1 LHLPNNFFKI
11 EKKLVSSARE
21 RKRDM
26 SYKWLQV
33 IGLTLLLLMLSGC
46 NQSIDEQIANGLQIT
61 ETVFAE
67 EPEEHTE
74 EIGNINLYLPSNF
87 KVEDSSDAYNIVIS
101 KGKESYILF
110 INDKEAQDSKL
121 YYHLLKDNE
130 ADKII
135 EETTYDKDGRFGF
148 TAVLKTDDEN
158 EMELI
163 VSSGGVKMTTISP
176 AKHIEDNL
184 REMTKIVHSVK
195 MK

>member
-1 LHLPNNFFKI
+1 MA
-11 EKKLVSSARE
+11 V
-21 RKRDM
+21 
-26 SYKWLQV
+26 KWLRN
-33 IGLTLLLLMLSGC
+33 IGLMLLLLVLAGC

-74 EIGNINLYLPSNF
+74 KIGDIKLYLPSNF
-87 KVEDSSDAYNIVIS
+87 KVEDSSDEYNIVIS

-110 INDKEAQDSKL
+110 INDREAQDSKL
-121 YYHLLKDNE
+121 YYNLLKENE

-135 EETTYDKDGRFGF
+135 EESTYDKDGRFGF

-163 VSSGGVKMTTISP
+163 VSSGGVKMTTISQ
-176 AKHIEDNL
+176 AKHIENNL

>member
-1 LHLPNNFFKI
+1 
-11 EKKLVSSARE
+11 
-21 RKRDM
+21 M
-26 SYKWLQV
+26 SFTWLKT
-33 IGLTLLLLMLSGC
+33 IGLMLLLLVLSGC
-46 NQSIDEQIANGLQIT
+46 NQSIDDQIANGLQLT

-74 EIGNINLYLPSNF
+74 KIGDIKLYLPSNF

-110 INDKEAQDSKL
+110 INDEEAQDSKL
-121 YYHLLKDNE
+121 YYNLLKENE

-135 EETTYDKDGRFGF
+135 EESTYDKNGRFGF
-148 TAVLKTDDEN
+148 TAVLKTEDKN

-163 VSSGGVKMTTISP
+163 VSSGGVKMTTISQT
-176 AKHIEDNL
+176 KHIETNL

>member
-1 LHLPNNFFKI
+1 MHLPNNFFKI

-26 SYKWLQV
+26 SYNWLQV

>member
-1 LHLPNNFFKI
+1 
-11 EKKLVSSARE
+11 
-21 RKRDM
+21 M
-26 SYKWLQV
+26 SFTWLKT
-33 IGLTLLLLMLSGC
+33 IGLMLLLLVLSGC
-46 NQSIDEQIANGLQIT
+46 NQSIDDQIANGLQLT

-74 EIGNINLYLPSNF
+74 KIGDIKLYLPSNF

-110 INDKEAQDSKL
+110 INDEEAQDSKL
-121 YYHLLKDNE
+121 YYNLLKENE

-135 EETTYDKDGRFGF
+135 EEATYDKNGRFGF
-148 TAVLKTDDEN
+148 TAVLKTEDKN

-163 VSSGGVKMTTISP
+163 VSSGGVKMTTISQT
-176 AKHIEDNL
+176 KHIETNL

>member
-1 LHLPNNFFKI
+1 
-11 EKKLVSSARE
+11 
-21 RKRDM
+21 M
-26 SYKWLQV
+26 SFTWLKT
-33 IGLTLLLLMLSGC
+33 IGLMLLLLVLSGC
-46 NQSIDEQIANGLQIT
+46 NQSIDDQIANGLQLT

-74 EIGNINLYLPSNF
+74 KIGDIKLYLPSNF

-110 INDKEAQDSKL
+110 INDEEAQDSKL
-121 YYHLLKDNE
+121 YYNLLKENE

-135 EETTYDKDGRFGF
+135 EESTYDKKGRFGF
-148 TAVLKTDDEN
+148 TAVLKTEDKN

-163 VSSGGVKMTTISP
+163 VSSGGVKMTTISQT
-176 AKHIEDNL
+176 KHIETNL

>member
-1 LHLPNNFFKI
+1 
-11 EKKLVSSARE
+11 
-21 RKRDM
+21 M
-26 SYKWLQV
+26 SVKWLRT
-33 IGLTLLLLMLSGC
+33 IGLMLLLLVLAGC

-74 EIGNINLYLPSNF
+74 KIGDIKLYLPSNF
-87 KVEDSSDAYNIVIS
+87 KVEDSSDEYNIVIS

-110 INDKEAQDSKL
+110 INNREAQDSKL
-121 YYHLLKDNE
+121 YYNLLKENE
-130 ADKII
+130 TDKII
-135 EETTYDKDGRFGF
+135 EESTYDKDGRFGF

-163 VSSGGVKMTTISP
+163 VSSGGVKMTTISQ
-176 AKHIEDNL
+176 AKHIENNL

>member
-1 LHLPNNFFKI
+1 
-11 EKKLVSSARE
+11 
-21 RKRDM
+21 M
-26 SYKWLQV
+26 SFTWLKT
-33 IGLTLLLLMLSGC
+33 ISLMLLLLVLSGC
-46 NQSIDEQIANGLQIT
+46 NQSIDDQIANGLQLT

-74 EIGNINLYLPSNF
+74 KIGDIKLYLPSNF

-110 INDKEAQDSKL
+110 INDEEAQDSKL
-121 YYHLLKDNE
+121 YYNLLKENE

-135 EETTYDKDGRFGF
+135 EESTYDKNGRFGF
-148 TAVLKTDDEN
+148 TAVLKTEDKN

-163 VSSGGVKMTTISP
+163 VSSGGVKMTTISQT
-176 AKHIEDNL
+176 KHIETNL

>member
-1 LHLPNNFFKI
+1 MHLPNNFFKI

>member
-1 LHLPNNFFKI
+1 
-11 EKKLVSSARE
+11 
-21 RKRDM
+21 M
-26 SYKWLQV
+26 SFSWLRA
-33 IGLTLLLLMLSGC
+33 IGLMLLLLVLSGC
-46 NQSIDEQIANGLQIT
+46 NQSIDDQIANGLQLT

-67 EPEEHTE
+67 EPEEHTV
-74 EIGNINLYLPSNF
+74 EIGDIKLYLPSNF

-110 INDKEAQDSKL
+110 INDREAQDSKL
-121 YYHLLKDNE
+121 YYSLLKENE

-135 EETTYDKDGRFGF
+135 EESTYDKDGRFGF
-148 TAVLKTDDEN
+148 TGVLKTDEEN

-163 VSSGGVKMTTISP
+163 VSSGGVKMTTISK
-176 AKHIEDNL
+176 AKQIENNL

>member
-1 LHLPNNFFKI
+1 
-11 EKKLVSSARE
+11 
-21 RKRDM
+21 M
-26 SYKWLQV
+26 SFTWLKT
-33 IGLTLLLLMLSGC
+33 IGLMLLLLVLSGC
-46 NQSIDEQIANGLQIT
+46 NQSIDDQIANGLQLT

-74 EIGNINLYLPSNF
+74 KIGDIKLYLPSNF

-110 INDKEAQDSKL
+110 INDEEAQDSKL
-121 YYHLLKDNE
+121 YYNLLKENE

-135 EETTYDKDGRFGF
+135 EELTYDKNGRFGF
-148 TAVLKTDDEN
+148 TAVLKTEDKN

-163 VSSGGVKMTTISP
+163 VSSGGVKMTTISQT
-176 AKHIEDNL
+176 KHIETNL

>member
-1 LHLPNNFFKI
+1 
-11 EKKLVSSARE
+11 
-21 RKRDM
+21 M

-74 EIGNINLYLPSNF
+74 EIGNIKLYLPSNF

>member
-1 LHLPNNFFKI
+1 
-11 EKKLVSSARE
+11 
-21 RKRDM
+21 M
-26 SYKWLQV
+26 SVKWLRT
-33 IGLTLLLLMLSGC
+33 IGLMLLLLVLAGC

-74 EIGNINLYLPSNF
+74 KIGDIKLYLPSNF
-87 KVEDSSDAYNIVIS
+87 KVEDSSDEYNIVIS

-110 INDKEAQDSKL
+110 INNREAQDSKL
-121 YYHLLKDNE
+121 YYNLLKENE
-130 ADKII
+130 TDKII
-135 EETTYDKDGRFGF
+135 EESTYDKAGRFGF

-163 VSSGGVKMTTISP
+163 VSSGGVKMTTISQ
-176 AKHIEDNL
+176 AKHIENNL

>member
-1 LHLPNNFFKI
+1 MA
-11 EKKLVSSARE
+11 V
-21 RKRDM
+21 
-26 SYKWLQV
+26 KWLRT
-33 IGLTLLLLMLSGC
+33 IGLMLLLLVLAGC

-74 EIGNINLYLPSNF
+74 KIGDIKLYLPSNF
-87 KVEDSSDAYNIVIS
+87 KVEDSSDEYNIVIS

-110 INDKEAQDSKL
+110 INDREAQDSKL
-121 YYHLLKDNE
+121 YYNLLKENE

-135 EETTYDKDGRFGF
+135 EESTYDKDGRFGF

-163 VSSGGVKMTTISP
+163 VSSGGVKMTTISQ
-176 AKHIEDNL
+176 AKHIENNL

>member
-1 LHLPNNFFKI
+1 
-11 EKKLVSSARE
+11 
-21 RKRDM
+21 M
-26 SYKWLQV
+26 SVKWLRT
-33 IGLTLLLLMLSGC
+33 IGLMLLLLVLAGC

-74 EIGNINLYLPSNF
+74 KIGNIKLYLPSSF
-87 KVEDSSDAYNIVIS
+87 KVEDSSDEYNIVIS

-110 INDKEAQDSKL
+110 INDREAQDSKL
-121 YYHLLKDNE
+121 YYNLLKENE

-135 EETTYDKDGRFGF
+135 EESTYDKDGRFGF

-163 VSSGGVKMTTISP
+163 VSSGGVKMTTISQ
-176 AKHIEDNL
+176 AKHIENNL

>member
-1 LHLPNNFFKI
+1 MA
-11 EKKLVSSARE
+11 V
-21 RKRDM
+21 
-26 SYKWLQV
+26 KWLRT
-33 IGLTLLLLMLSGC
+33 IGLMLLLLVLAGC

-74 EIGNINLYLPSNF
+74 KIGDIKLYLPSNF
-87 KVEDSSDAYNIVIS
+87 KVEDSSDEYNIVIS

-110 INDKEAQDSKL
+110 INDREAQDSKL
-121 YYHLLKDNE
+121 YFNLLKENE

-135 EETTYDKDGRFGF
+135 EESTYDKDGRFGF

-163 VSSGGVKMTTISP
+163 VSSGGVKMTTISQ
-176 AKHIEDNL
+176 AKHIENNL

>member
-1 LHLPNNFFKI
+1 MA
-11 EKKLVSSARE
+11 V
-21 RKRDM
+21 
-26 SYKWLQV
+26 KWLRT
-33 IGLTLLLLMLSGC
+33 IGLMLLLLVLAGC

-74 EIGNINLYLPSNF
+74 KIGDIKLYLPSNF
-87 KVEDSSDAYNIVIS
+87 KVEDSSDEYNIVIS

-110 INDKEAQDSKL
+110 INDREAQDSKL
-121 YYHLLKDNE
+121 YYNLLKENE

-135 EETTYDKDGRFGF
+135 EESTYDKDGRFGF

-163 VSSGGVKMTTISP
+163 VSSGGVKMTTISE
-176 AKHIEDNL
+176 AKHIENNL

>member
-1 LHLPNNFFKI
+1 MF
-11 EKKLVSSARE
+11 
-21 RKRDM
+21 
-26 SYKWLQV
+26 
-33 IGLTLLLLMLSGC
+33 LLLVLSGC
-46 NQSIDEQIANGLQIT
+46 NQSIDDQIANGLQLT

-74 EIGNINLYLPSNF
+74 KIGDIKLYLPSNF

-110 INDKEAQDSKL
+110 INDEEAQDSKL
-121 YYHLLKDNE
+121 YYNLLKENE

-135 EETTYDKDGRFGF
+135 EELTYDKNGRFGF
-148 TAVLKTDDEN
+148 TAVLKTEDKN

-163 VSSGGVKMTTISP
+163 VSSGGVKMTTISQT
-176 AKHIEDNL
+176 KHIETNL

>member
-1 LHLPNNFFKI
+1 
-11 EKKLVSSARE
+11 
-21 RKRDM
+21 M
-26 SYKWLQV
+26 SFTWLKT
-33 IGLTLLLLMLSGC
+33 IGLMFLLLVLSGC
-46 NQSIDEQIANGLQIT
+46 NQSIDDQIANGLQLT

-74 EIGNINLYLPSNF
+74 KIGDIKLYLPSNF

-110 INDKEAQDSKL
+110 INDEEAQDSKL
-121 YYHLLKDNE
+121 YYNLLKENE

-135 EETTYDKDGRFGF
+135 EELTYDKNGRFGF
-148 TAVLKTDDEN
+148 TAVLKTEDKN

-163 VSSGGVKMTTISP
+163 VSSGGVKMTTISQT
-176 AKHIEDNL
+176 KHIETNL

>member
-1 LHLPNNFFKI
+1 
-11 EKKLVSSARE
+11 
-21 RKRDM
+21 M
-26 SYKWLQV
+26 
-33 IGLTLLLLMLSGC
+33 LLLLVLSGC
-46 NQSIDEQIANGLQIT
+46 NQSIDDQIANGLQLT

-67 EPEEHTE
+67 EPEEHTV
-74 EIGNINLYLPSNF
+74 EIGDIKLYLPSNF

-110 INDKEAQDSKL
+110 INDREAQDSKL
-121 YYHLLKDNE
+121 YYSLLKENE

-135 EETTYDKDGRFGF
+135 EESTYDKDSRFGF
-148 TAVLKTDDEN
+148 TAVLKTDEEN

-163 VSSGGVKMTTISP
+163 VSSGGVKMTTISK
-176 AKHIEDNL
+176 AKQIENNL